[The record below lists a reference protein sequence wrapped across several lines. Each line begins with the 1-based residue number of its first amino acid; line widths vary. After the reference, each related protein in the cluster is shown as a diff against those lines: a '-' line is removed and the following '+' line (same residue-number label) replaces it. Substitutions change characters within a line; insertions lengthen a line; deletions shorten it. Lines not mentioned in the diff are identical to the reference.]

1 MKRDKLRFLRQG
13 FTLIEAMISM
23 VIVSLILL
31 ISTNILES
39 SISSRTQT
47 LNVLDDVKEFNLIS
61 NTLRRDFRQAMNVPM
76 RDTFGLPVNAT
87 FYSAEQSNR
96 VTLTTKV
103 NHSNTMT
110 SNLRRIEYLLQDGAL
125 VRRQYYAVNPYMSQ
139 ESFES
144 KLFEDVDDLSFGFS
158 DGSKWYSQWP
168 NDEVTSRTMP
178 QLIQVKLV
186 IDNHKIEWLI
196 APRIK
201 HEYQF

>member
-1 MKRDKLRFLRQG
+1 LKRDKLRFLRQG
-13 FTLIEAMISM
+13 FTLIEVMISM

-39 SISSRTQT
+39 SISSRNQT

>member
-1 MKRDKLRFLRQG
+1 LKRDKLRFLRQG

-39 SISSRTQT
+39 SISSRNQT

>member
-1 MKRDKLRFLRQG
+1 M
-13 FTLIEAMISM
+13 IEVMISM

-39 SISSRTQT
+39 SISSRNQT

>member
-1 MKRDKLRFLRQG
+1 LKRDKLRFLRQG
-13 FTLIEAMISM
+13 FTLIEVMISM

-39 SISSRTQT
+39 SISSRNQT

-168 NDEVTSRTMP
+168 NDEVTSKTMP
-178 QLIQVKLV
+178 QLIQIKLV

>member
-110 SNLRRIEYLLQDGAL
+110 SNLRRIEYLLQDGAF

>member
-13 FTLIEAMISM
+13 FTLIEVMISM

-39 SISSRTQT
+39 SISSRNQT

>member
-1 MKRDKLRFLRQG
+1 LKRDKLRFLRQG
-13 FTLIEAMISM
+13 FTLIEVMISM

-39 SISSRTQT
+39 SISSRNLT

>member
-1 MKRDKLRFLRQG
+1 LKRDKLRFLRQG
-13 FTLIEAMISM
+13 FTLIEVMISM

-39 SISSRTQT
+39 SISSRTQI
-47 LNVLDDVKEFNLIS
+47 LNVLDDVKKFNLVS

-87 FYSAEQSNR
+87 FYSAEQSKR
-96 VTLTTKV
+96 VVLTTKV

-139 ESFES
+139 EFFES

-158 DGSKWYSQWP
+158 DGSQWYSQWP
-168 NDEVTSRTMP
+168 KDEVTSRTMP

>member
-110 SNLRRIEYLLQDGAL
+110 SNLRRIEYLLQDGAF

-139 ESFES
+139 EFFES

>member
-1 MKRDKLRFLRQG
+1 
-13 FTLIEAMISM
+13 
-23 VIVSLILL
+23 
-31 ISTNILES
+31 
-39 SISSRTQT
+39 
-47 LNVLDDVKEFNLIS
+47 
-61 NTLRRDFRQAMNVPM
+61 M

-87 FYSAEQSNR
+87 FYSAEQSKR
-96 VTLTTKV
+96 VVLTTKV

>member
-13 FTLIEAMISM
+13 FTLIEVMISM

-39 SISSRTQT
+39 SISSRNQT

-87 FYSAEQSNR
+87 FYSAEQSKR
-96 VTLTTKV
+96 VVLTTKV

-158 DGSKWYSQWP
+158 DGSQWYSQWP
-168 NDEVTSRTMP
+168 KDEVTSRTMP

>member
-1 MKRDKLRFLRQG
+1 M
-13 FTLIEAMISM
+13 IEAMISM

-39 SISSRTQT
+39 SISSRNQT

-178 QLIQVKLV
+178 QLIQGKLV

>member
-1 MKRDKLRFLRQG
+1 
-13 FTLIEAMISM
+13 M

-39 SISSRTQT
+39 SISSRNQT

-168 NDEVTSRTMP
+168 KDEVTSRTMP

>member
-39 SISSRTQT
+39 SISSRNQT

-178 QLIQVKLV
+178 QLIQIKLV

>member
-1 MKRDKLRFLRQG
+1 
-13 FTLIEAMISM
+13 M

-39 SISSRTQT
+39 SISSRNQT

-168 NDEVTSRTMP
+168 NDEVTSKTMP
-178 QLIQVKLV
+178 QLIQIKLV

>member
-13 FTLIEAMISM
+13 FTLIEVMISM

-39 SISSRTQT
+39 SISSRNQT

-96 VTLTTKV
+96 VTLTPKV

-110 SNLRRIEYLLQDGAL
+110 SNLRRIEYLLQDCAL

>member
-139 ESFES
+139 EFFES